1 VWASIMLGLPGEDKA
16 SAEAMFRLLLEND
29 VGLVYYYILTPL
41 PGTAFRDGLDREGRL
56 INKERWDLHDTLHVN
71 FVPAGGQNGWTA
83 SDLEQ
88 TIWRF
93 YDTFY
98 RYRYIL
104 RRLQRSFQSELRPI
118 NGHGISPRRAFRNTI
133 GDMYFSLVSRLLI
146 GHRLHPFEI
155 P

>member
-1 VWASIMLGLPGEDKA
+1 
-16 SAEAMFRLLLEND
+16 LLESD
-29 VGLVYYYILTPL
+29 VNLLYYYILTPL
-41 PGTAFRDGLDREGRL
+41 PGTALRDELDREGRL
-56 INKERWDLHDTLHVN
+56 FNKDRWDLHDTLHVN
-71 FVPAGGQNGWTA
+71 FVPAGDQNGWTA

-98 RYRYIL
+98 RYRYII
-104 RRLQRSFQSELRPI
+104 RRLQRNFLNELKPI
-118 NGHGISPRRAFRNTI
+118 DGHGISQRRAFRSII
-133 GDMYFSLVSRLLI
+133 GDMYFMLMSRLLI